1 MKNIQILNKP
11 RFLLGFLNGINFCI
25 WIYVFYSVMGYV
37 ALTHPAKQF
46 NIPKLISALSLSA
59 SAGYVCT
66 MPLRRKKDSIRCIT
80 SKGIDELASN
90 PYQQYRTEEQEMSR
104 GT

>member
-11 RFLLGFLNGINFCI
+11 RFHLGLLNGINFCI

-46 NIPKLISALSLSA
+46 NIPKLIAALSLSA

-66 MPLRRKKDSIRCIT
+66 MPLRRKKDAIRGIT
-80 SKGIDELASN
+80 SKEIDKSTSN
-90 PYQQYRTEEQEMSR
+90 IYQRYRTEEQEMSR

>member
-1 MKNIQILNKP
+1 
-11 RFLLGFLNGINFCI
+11 
-25 WIYVFYSVMGYV
+25 MGYV

-46 NIPKLISALSLSA
+46 NIPKLIAALSLSA

-80 SKGIDELASN
+80 SKEIDEFASN
-90 PYQQYRTEEQEMSR
+90 LHQRYRTEKQEISR

>member
-1 MKNIQILNKP
+1 MKNIPIQNKT
-11 RFLLGFLNGINFCI
+11 RFFLGLLNGINFCI

-46 NIPKLISALSLSA
+46 NIPKLVAALSLSA

-66 MPLRRKKDSIRCIT
+66 MPLRRKKDSIRGIT
-80 SKGIDELASN
+80 SKEIDKLGSN
-90 PYQQYRTEEQEMSR
+90 LYQQYRTEEQGLSR